1 MCDYSLAGMPNR
13 LAVAGEQLV
22 VHRFSTG
29 PQGLAATKLPG
40 SWSGRE
46 TPAVCVPP
54 GARLLLRNI
63 PEEVQQR
70 FGVGAMEDVS
80 FVQLSANAFEF
91 RDAIRFENG
100 REVLL
105 QWLKCGQEVV
115 VLSLSSVD
123 DTAERKIL
131 ENNCV
136 EEEYRRLFAG

>member
-1 MCDYSLAGMPNR
+1 MCDYSLAGLPNR

-29 PQGLAATKLPG
+29 PQGLTAPKPHG

-54 GARLLLRNI
+54 GARLRLRNI
-63 PEEVQQR
+63 PEDVQQR
-70 FGVGAMEDVS
+70 FGVGAIEDVS
-80 FVQLSANAFEF
+80 FVQLSANEFEF
-91 RDAIRFENG
+91 RDAIRFKNG

-105 QWLKCGQEVV
+105 QRLKCGQEVV

-123 DTAERKIL
+123 DPAECEIL
-131 ENNCV
+131 ADNPV